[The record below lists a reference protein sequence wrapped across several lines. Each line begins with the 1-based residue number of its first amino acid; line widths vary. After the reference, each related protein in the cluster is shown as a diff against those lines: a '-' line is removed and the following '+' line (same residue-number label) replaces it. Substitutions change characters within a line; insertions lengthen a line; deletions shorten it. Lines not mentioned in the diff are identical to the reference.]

1 MPPLRADEVLEGDP
15 AGGQRGAVSTD
26 VREHRSAAPRGR
38 LVEGVRLIFI
48 ALFGTAGF
56 QIGTRIGPQNTA
68 KTALFVFLGSAV
80 GYVIGGMLGRVTART
95 VTGLERELRRTPAAE
110 MAAGVAGLIIGLIV
124 AALVTFPLLRL
135 PSGAAWPAMVFVY
148 LTLSSLGYRLGK
160 AKRDEL
166 FGLVGVKPR
175 AAGRSGSDVNVLDT
189 SALIDGRIAD
199 LVSTGFVAGTFLVH
213 SGVLRELQ
221 AIADSSDER
230 RRTRGRR
237 GLDVLAEL
245 QRSPTVEVVLV
256 DEAGVNDVDAALV
269 RLAKDRGASLVTV
282 DANLAKVATAVSV
295 PVRQVNELAAA
306 FRVPYTPGDELTLHL
321 VKPGREHDQA
331 VGFLDDGTM
340 VVVEHARS
348 HIGENISAQVTNV
361 IQTSTGRMVFASLA
375 RA

>member
-1 MPPLRADEVLEGDP
+1 MSTEVQD
-15 AGGQRGAVSTD
+15 Q
-26 VREHRSAAPRGR
+26 RSAAPRGR

-56 QIGTRIGPQNTA
+56 QVGTRIGPQSTP
-68 KTALFVFLGSAV
+68 KTALCVFLGSAV
-80 GYVIGGMLGRVTART
+80 GYVVGGILGRVTLRT
-95 VTGLERELRRTPAAE
+95 VSGLERELRRTPAAE
-110 MAAGVAGLIIGLIV
+110 MAAGVVGLIV
-124 AALVTFPLLRL
+124 GLIVSALVTFPLLHL

-175 AAGRSGSDVNVLDT
+175 AAGRSGGDVSVIDT

-199 LVSTGFVAGTFLVH
+199 LVSTGFLGGTFLIH

-221 AIADSSDER
+221 AIADSSDQR
-230 RRTRGRR
+230 RRARGRR

-245 QRSPTVEVVLV
+245 QKSPTVEVVLV

-269 RLAKDRGASLVTV
+269 RLAKDRGGTLVTV
-282 DANLAKVATAVSV
+282 DANLAKVASAVSV

-306 FRVPYTPGDELTLHL
+306 FRVPYAPGDELTLHL
-321 VKPGREHDQA
+321 VRPGKEHDQA
-331 VGFLDDGTM
+331 VAFLEDGTM
-340 VVVEHARS
+340 VVVEHAGSR
-348 HIGENISAQVTNV
+348 IGQDISAHVTNV
-361 IQTSTGRMVFASLA
+361 IQTPTGRMVFASLA
-375 RA
+375 AG